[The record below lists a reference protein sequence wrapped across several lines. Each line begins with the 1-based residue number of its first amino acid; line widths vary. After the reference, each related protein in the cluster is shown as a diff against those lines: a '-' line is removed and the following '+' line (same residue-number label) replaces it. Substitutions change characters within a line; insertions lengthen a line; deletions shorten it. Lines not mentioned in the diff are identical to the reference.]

1 MLEIK
6 YKNILDNELKNTINA
21 VFTEYALSCGISSK
35 FQDFCFLDFDNSKLA
50 GILSGY
56 TCYKEVHV
64 KNLAVIKDY
73 RHKGIG
79 LKLMQT
85 LNDYFKD
92 KPFENINLTTYAFQ
106 ALDFYKKCGYKIEFI
121 RRCQSDSRL
130 DRYYLIKYLKEDEGL
145 KVSF

>member
-1 MLEIK
+1 MFDKIKKGNYMLDIK
-6 YKNILDNELKNTINA
+6 YTNILDDELKNTINA

-35 FQDFCFLDFDNSKLA
+35 YQDFCFLAFDNSKLA

-85 LNDYFKD
+85 LEDHFNS
-92 KPFENINLTTYAFQ
+92 N
-106 ALDFYKKCGYKIEFI
+106 
-121 RRCQSDSRL
+121 
-130 DRYYLIKYLKEDEGL
+130 LIKI
-145 KVSF
+145 SS